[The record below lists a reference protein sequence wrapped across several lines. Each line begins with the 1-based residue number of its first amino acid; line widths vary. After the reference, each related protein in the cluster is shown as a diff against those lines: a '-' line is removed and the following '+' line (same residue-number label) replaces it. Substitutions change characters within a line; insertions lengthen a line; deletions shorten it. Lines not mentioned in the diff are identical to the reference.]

1 MAFRFNFGRKVR
13 RHARRQMWRGEMSA
27 SDYKRIA
34 EDSRK
39 PEKVA
44 VWREEVERKVVGAP
58 WLVKGA
64 SPDDP
69 TIWERIRE
77 WLVANW
83 PMILKIIL
91 SLLMFVEEPKL
102 KDVEEKDADEP
113 DKPDYKL
120 T

>member
-1 MAFRFNFGRKVR
+1 MR
-13 RHARRQMWRGEMSA
+13 RGQIRAA
-27 SDYKRIA
+27 DYKRIA
-34 EDSRK
+34 KDSRE

-44 VWREEVERKVVGAP
+44 RWREEVERKVVGPP

-102 KDVEEKDADEP
+102 RDVEESDDKKDDKKDDDDDE
-113 DKPDYKL
+113 KERPDYKL
-120 T
+120 S

>member
-1 MAFRFNFGRKVR
+1 MAFRFKFGRQVR
-13 RHARRQMWRGEMSA
+13 RHARRQMRRGEMSVG
-27 SDYKRIA
+27 DYKRIA

-44 VWREEVERKVVGAP
+44 IWRAEVERKAVGAP

-77 WLVANW
+77 WIAANW

-91 SLLMFVEEPKL
+91 GLLMFVEEPKF